1 MVLFC
6 GSGGCNAEA
15 EGLVPGQLVGECLR
29 QDLSLSA
36 SQPVLFIVFL
46 LSLNHN
52 PSVSLLFGHSEA
64 HSWLAQVF

>member
-1 MVLFC
+1 M
-6 GSGGCNAEA
+6 
-15 EGLVPGQLVGECLR
+15 PGQLVGECLR